1 MPYPNEQ
8 NENASRATVA
18 AEGAAQAWESTKE
31 KATDALETGER
42 YVRENPIPSMLSIFG
57 FGLVVGMLVGWSIA
71 RPDDDDYSD
80 IARRLGRDWRRKLHL
95 D

>member
-18 AEGAAQAWESTKE
+18 AEGAAQAWETTKE
-31 KATDALETGER
+31 KAGDALETGQR
-42 YVRENPIPSMLSIFG
+42 YVRDNPIPSMLSVFG
-57 FGLVVGMLVGWSIA
+57 FGLLVGALIGWSVA
-71 RPDDDDYSD
+71 RQEEDDYSD
-80 IARRLGRDWRRKLHL
+80 YARRLGKDWRRKLHL